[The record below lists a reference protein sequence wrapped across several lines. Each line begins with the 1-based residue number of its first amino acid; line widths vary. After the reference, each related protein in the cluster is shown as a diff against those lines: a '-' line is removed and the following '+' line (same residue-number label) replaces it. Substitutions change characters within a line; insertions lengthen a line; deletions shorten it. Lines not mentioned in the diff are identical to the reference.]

1 MAICRPR
8 RGPLTKSCASFCPA
22 RFSPR
27 NRARPRSAPADKT
40 QSCKYQ
46 ADYYDREK
54 PVGMKEEL
62 RVLVVDDEEMLR
74 NLLARILEREGYSV
88 STASGAKQA
97 LASLEKSDFQIMVS
111 DVKMPEMNGFELLRA
126 AKHKY
131 PQMAVVMMTAF
142 GADYR
147 GQQALGLGADG
158 YVAKQFKCKDL
169 TCA

>member
-1 MAICRPR
+1 
-8 RGPLTKSCASFCPA
+8 
-22 RFSPR
+22 
-27 NRARPRSAPADKT
+27 
-40 QSCKYQ
+40 
-46 ADYYDREK
+46 
-54 PVGMKEEL
+54 MKEEL

-142 GADYR
+142 VDDYTV
-147 GQQALGLGADG
+147 QQALGLWADG
-158 YVAKQFKCKDL
+158 YVAKPFKSHDL
-169 TCA
+169 TSEVERARQKAASHFTPPEKSA

>member
-1 MAICRPR
+1 
-8 RGPLTKSCASFCPA
+8 
-22 RFSPR
+22 
-27 NRARPRSAPADKT
+27 
-40 QSCKYQ
+40 
-46 ADYYDREK
+46 
-54 PVGMKEEL
+54 MKEEL

-111 DVKMPEMNGFELLRA
+111 DVKMPEMNGFELLKA

-142 GADYR
+142 GDDYTV
-147 GQQALGLGADG
+147 QQALGLGADG
-158 YVAKQFKCKDL
+158 YVAKPFKSHDL
-169 TCA
+169 TSEVERARQKAASHFTPPGKSA